1 MLCENHLNVEFLNLL
16 LLNFLVE
23 SDAIADN
30 DLFSTVRGTKR
41 GSINDLRSPNKK
53 RKTASGINF
62 QTSLSLCSKYII
74 LNSIV
79 QLIITTNRRTGLQ

>member
-41 GSINDLRSPNKK
+41 GSINDLRSPKK